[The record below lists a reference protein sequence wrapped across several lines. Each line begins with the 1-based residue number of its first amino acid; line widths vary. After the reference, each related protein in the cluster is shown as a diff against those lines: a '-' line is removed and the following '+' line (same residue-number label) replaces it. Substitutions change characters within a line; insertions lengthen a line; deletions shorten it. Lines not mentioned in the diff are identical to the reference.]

1 MLCGKS
7 QISSEGGRRAPEKL
21 TYFDNFAMLLKIKG
35 YACVLIR
42 RQKFP
47 SYNRGYRGS
56 FCVGIAKQFTLILT
70 NPRLKLMV
78 VTL

>member
-35 YACVLIR
+35 YVCTYFGRSFPLIIVAIEDNFALGS
-42 RQKFP
+42 QNSLP
-47 SYNRGYRGS
+47 SY
-56 FCVGIAKQFTLILT
+56 
-70 NPRLKLMV
+70 
-78 VTL
+78 